1 MSTTLLWFSSVI
13 GYVIQTKCLSNIQSK
28 KEISVGPNGT
38 IATPE
43 TNGDN
48 GNSSSLTFYLTFMY
62 FASWLLLVPA
72 SRLWKKMRPMF
83 VSDSDSNRNSQF
95 DNNNSGSVTNED
107 VDTFSHVL
115 DDPQPRIPAQQQK
128 QKIIS
133 VATFKYVAKLT
144 VLALIMIVADL
155 TYNMALSLSPAF
167 DVALMQNTAIFEIVT
182 LLYGVCGISRK
193 NYVFRNFLIM
203 MNAVIGILII
213 SYTKATCDM
222 LAGKLSVNPN
232 TGELSDPFLFD
243 RLKGALICG
252 LGALIMGPFA
262 VLWNRWFCSNISKN
276 ENSAIVLVK
285 QSTHMALIGIIGMVI
300 LLPFIPKF
308 PSRESVESIS
318 LFYND
323 KSFWFSLLGSIIFGS
338 LPSLISILE
347 LNRKAPAEYLT
358 TCNLGVIIFM
368 GLAEWVCEPTQTTIV
383 RWEVIGY
390 IMLTVS
396 LLVLSVTLGE
406 GKYHH

>member
-13 GYVIQTKCLSNIQSK
+13 GYVIQTKCLSNIQSR
-28 KEISVGPNGT
+28 KEIPAGPNGT

-43 TNGDN
+43 ASSEN
-48 GNSSSLTFYLTFMY
+48 GNSGSLTFYLTFMY
-62 FASWLLLVPA
+62 FASWLLLVPV
-72 SRLWKKMRPMF
+72 SRLWKNMRPML
-83 VSDSDSNRNSQF
+83 VSDSESNRSSPF
-95 DNNNSGSVTNED
+95 DSVNGESAND
-107 VDTFSHVL
+107 GGVDTLPHVL
-115 DDPQPRIPAQQQK
+115 DEPQPRIAVQQQK
-128 QKIIS
+128 QKIVS
-133 VATFKYVAKLT
+133 VATIKYVAKLT
-144 VLALIMIVADL
+144 VLALIMIVANL

-167 DVALMQNTAIFEIVT
+167 DVALIQNTAIFEIVT

-276 ENSAIVLVK
+276 ENSAVVLVK
-285 QSTHMALIGIIGMVI
+285 QSTHMALIGIIGMII
-300 LLPFIPKF
+300 LLPFIPKL
-308 PSRESVESIS
+308 PSRESLESIS
-318 LFYND
+318 LLYND
-323 KSFWFSLLGSIIFGS
+323 KSFWVSLLGSIIFGS
-338 LPSLISILE
+338 LPNLISILE

-358 TCNLGVIIFM
+358 TCNLGAIIFM
-368 GLAEWVCEPTQTTIV
+368 GLAEWICEPTQTTIV

-406 GKYHH
+406 GKYHF

>member
-13 GYVIQTKCLSNIQSK
+13 GYVIQTKCLSNIQSRK
-28 KEISVGPNGT
+28 SIPVGANGS

-43 TNGDN
+43 ANSDN

-72 SRLWKKMRPMF
+72 SRLWKSMRPMF
-83 VSDSDSNRNSQF
+83 ASDSDSNRNPQC
-95 DNNNSGSVTNED
+95 DGANAESVTDED

-115 DDPQPRIPAQQQK
+115 DDPPRITIQQQK
-128 QKIIS
+128 QKIVS
-133 VATFKYVAKLT
+133 VATFKYLAKLT
-144 VLALIMIVADL
+144 VLALIMIIANL

-167 DVALMQNTAIFEIVT
+167 DVALIQNTAIFEIVT

-276 ENSAIVLVK
+276 EDSAVVLVK
-285 QSTHMALIGIIGMVI
+285 QTTHLALIGIIGMVI

-308 PSRESVESIS
+308 PSSVS
-318 LFYND
+318 LDAVSLLYND
-323 KSFWFSLLGSIIFGS
+323 KSFWLSLLGSIFFGS
-338 LPSLISILE
+338 LPNLISVLE

-358 TCNLGVIIFM
+358 TCNLGAIIFM
-368 GLAEWVCEPTQTTIV
+368 GLAEWICEPTQTTIV

-406 GKYHH
+406 GKYHR

>member
-13 GYVIQTKCLSNIQSK
+13 GYVIQTKCLSNLQSR
-28 KEISVGPNGT
+28 KEIPAGANST
-38 IATPE
+38 AATPE

-48 GNSSSLTFYLTFMY
+48 GSSGSLTFYLTFMY

-72 SRLWKKMRPMF
+72 SRLWKNMRPMF
-83 VSDSDSNRNSQF
+83 ISDSESNRTLEFNST
-95 DNNNSGSVTNED
+95 NTESVADDD

-115 DDPQPRIPAQQQK
+115 DDPQPRIATQQQK

-133 VATFKYVAKLT
+133 VASMKYLAKLT
-144 VLALIMIVADL
+144 VLASIMIVANL
-155 TYNMALSLSPAF
+155 TYNLALSLSPAF
-167 DVALMQNTAIFEIVT
+167 DVALIQNTAIFEIVT

-232 TGELSDPFLFD
+232 TGELTDPFLFD

-252 LGALIMGPFA
+252 LGALVMGPFA

-276 ENSAIVLVK
+276 DNSAVVLVK
-285 QSTHMALIGIIGMVI
+285 QSTHLALIGIIGMI
-300 LLPFIPKF
+300 MLLPFIPKF
-308 PSRESVESIS
+308 PSRGSLESIS
-318 LFYND
+318 LLYND
-323 KSFWFSLLGSIIFGS
+323 KNFWFSLLGAIFFGT
-338 LPSLISILE
+338 LPNLISILE

-358 TCNLGVIIFM
+358 TCNLGAIIFM
-368 GLAEWVCEPTQTTIV
+368 GLAEWICEPTQTTIV